1 MIWHEN
7 RTPQPLPQKTPR
19 PAGTRPPVKP
29 VISKIGAEMEYA
41 GVEITYQDDN
51 EIPKNTELRTME
63 NGAKLVA
70 DTDNVE
76 FVTKETS
83 DRRNFYETIEAGR
96 QALLEFYNY
105 AAAPTTAKHP
115 TTSPADIKIKARD
128 AKLLPWIRPQVT
140 FEIKKDA
147 LPRFHEAIQK
157 GSVQYRHAYT
167 YNQTTHEFDKLEN
180 KRLATYNKRIQEDMA
195 KAFAGI
201 PTTGEFTENAVAFA
215 KLTVFLLLC
224 LYHNCPA
231 NYIKARLPIMPR
243 TSLKSMY
250 QAMPEEEQRQ
260 YRTLIFKIKQPF
272 WSLRIPDWEHDNYA
286 IENKEN
292 DNPQEYNVLHI
303 LNSIW
308 HNLPEFTKDGSS
320 APTDILSSDVFN
332 SGGDSGASIGA
343 LPLPAGAAGVFEIRG
358 MPPVQVTSKDE
369 VHDVYEDVINHY
381 GKSAE

>member
-1 MIWHEN
+1 MFHEAISPTQESN
-7 RTPQPLPQKTPR
+7 EKKGHPGNTAVVR
-19 PAGTRPPVKP
+19 KP

-41 GVEITYQDDN
+41 GVEITY
-51 EIPKNTELRTME
+51 KNGNSMRKNKILRTMDH
-63 NGAKLVA
+63 GAKLVA
-70 DTDNVE
+70 DTDHVE

-83 DRRNFYETIEAGR
+83 DSRLFYETIEAGR

-105 AAAPTTAKHP
+105 AVDSAKEKR
-115 TTSPADIKIKARD
+115 PATNPPDIKIKAPDGNR
-128 AKLLPWIRPQVT
+128 LPWIRPQVT
-140 FEIKKDA
+140 IEIKKDT
-147 LPRFHEAIQK
+147 LPQFHEAIQK

-167 YNQTTHEFDKLEN
+167 YNQTTHEFNKLEN
-180 KRLATYNKRIQEDMA
+180 KRLATYSKLIQEDMQ
-195 KAFAGI
+195 KAFANI
-201 PTTGEFTENAVAFA
+201 PVSGEFTENAVAFA

-260 YRTLIFKIKQPF
+260 YRTLIFKMGQPF

-286 IENKEN
+286 IANKGN
-292 DNPQEYNVLHI
+292 DNPQEYNILHI

-308 HNLPEFTKDGSS
+308 YNLPKFTKAGSS
-320 APTDILSSDVFN
+320 APADILSSDVFN
-332 SGGDSGASIGA
+332 SGGDVGASIGA